1 MPVDVATSTVRLRRM
16 DVDLALRAIAV
27 IAAAAAVGQVV
38 SRRLPIPL
46 PVFLLAA
53 GLALGGSGLDIVRT
67 NDLSDLVRVIVSVAV
82 ALIVFE
88 GGTLLNWRLVR
99 VLGPVVRN
107 MVVGGLLLTTI
118 VGMLAAHF
126 ALGFGWRLAA
136 LFGALVCVTGPSV
149 IIPLLRSVRVNERLR
164 AILMGE
170 AIIIDPLGA
179 LLTLFLLQLA
189 VSSSF
194 MPAGPALWVVKQVV
208 VGVAVG
214 AAGAAVVVIAPRVVR
229 RMSGREISLLVTAAA
244 VTAFAIAQSLASDA
258 GLTAMVVMGIAL
270 GNLSLPHRESMG
282 EFQESIVAFLV
293 ASVYVLLAA
302 SVSVHS
308 VLALWPEGFIVVAV
322 LIFAGRPLLI
332 AVSTAKSDLSWRE
345 RAFLAAVAPRGVVA
359 ASLAGVVALEAKQGL
374 GASESEFVAMV
385 FVVITVTIALQSA
398 YAQPLARLLRVYPMT
413 TVIAGAGET
422 GRRAATKLVA
432 AGEQVLIVE
441 ADEEAAVRA
450 REAGFEVLIGDI
462 TSVDTLRKAGV
473 DEARAFLLTTP
484 DDSRNLL
491 AAQLARSTLG
501 CERIFA
507 RVTEAAN
514 VPAFEE
520 LGVAVVNP
528 AEAVAAE
535 LASIVAEPAL
545 RDVIAQADDVEI
557 ARFVVTNPAAQRA
570 VHTIPGLAGAL
581 VVLVRRGP
589 SSVVPDGRTVLRPG
603 DVVTVFGKADAL
615 GRARAALTLRAGE
628 FEGL

>member
-1 MPVDVATSTVRLRRM
+1 MDIDV
-16 DVDLALRAIAV
+16 ALRAV
-27 IAAAAAVGQVV
+27 AAIGAAGAVGQVV
-38 SRRLPIPL
+38 CRRLPIPL
-46 PVFLLAA
+46 PVFLLGA
-53 GLALGGSGLDIVRT
+53 GVALGGSGFNVVQT
-67 NDLSDLVRVIVSVAV
+67 SQVSDLAGVIVSVAV

-88 GGTLLNWRLVR
+88 GGTVLNWRLAR

-107 MVVGGLLLTTI
+107 MVLGGLVLTTI

-149 IIPLLRSVRVNERLR
+149 ITPLLRSVRVNERLR
-164 AILMGE
+164 ALLMGE

-194 MPAGPALWVVKQVV
+194 VPAGPAIWVGKQVV
-208 VGVAVG
+208 IGIAVG
-214 AAGAAVVVIAPRVVR
+214 AIGAATVAAMPRLVR
-229 RMSGREISLLVTAAA
+229 RLSGREISLLVVAGA
-244 VTAFAIAQSLASDA
+244 VTTFAIAQSLASDS

-270 GNLSLPHRESMG
+270 GNLPLPHRESMA
-282 EFQESIVAFLV
+282 EFQESIVVFLV

-302 SVSVHS
+302 SVSVQS
-308 VLALWPEGFIVVAV
+308 VANLWPEGFIVVAV
-322 LIFAGRPLLI
+322 LIFVARPVLI
-332 AVSTAKSDLSWRE
+332 ALSTLKSDLSWRE
-345 RAFLAAVAPRGVVA
+345 RMFLAAVAPRGVVA
-359 ASLAGVVALEAKQGL
+359 ASLAGVVALEAKQRL

-385 FVVITVTIALQSA
+385 FVVITVTIALQSV

-422 GRRAATKLVA
+422 GRRAATKLMA

-441 ADEEAAVRA
+441 ADDGAATKA

-462 TSVDTLRKAGV
+462 TAADTLRKAGV
-473 DEARAFLLTTP
+473 AEARAFLLTTP

-507 RVTEAAN
+507 RVTDPEN

-535 LASIVAEPAL
+535 FAAIVAEPAL
-545 RDVIAQADDVEI
+545 RDVIAQAEDVEI

-628 FEGL
+628 FESL

>member
-67 NDLSDLVRVIVSVAV
+67 SDLTDLVRVIVSVAV

-214 AAGAAVVVIAPRVVR
+214 AAGAAFVVIAPRVVR

-282 EFQESIVAFLV
+282 EFQEAIVAFLV

-507 RVTEAAN
+507 RVTESAN

-603 DVVTVFGKADAL
+603 DVVTVFGKAEAL

>member
-1 MPVDVATSTVRLRRM
+1 MDLEVALW
-16 DVDLALRAIAV
+16 AV
-27 IAAAAAVGQVV
+27 AAIAAAAALGPIV

-46 PVFLLAA
+46 PVLLLAA
-53 GLALGGSGLDIVRT
+53 GIVLGRSGFNVVRT
-67 NDLSDLVRVIVSVAV
+67 TELHDLVRLIVSVAV

-107 MVVGGLLLTTI
+107 IVVGGLLLTTV
-118 VGMLAAHF
+118 VGMFAAHF

-149 IIPLLRSVRVNERLR
+149 ITPLLRSVRVNERLR
-164 AILMGE
+164 TILMGE

-189 VSSSF
+189 VSASF
-194 MPAGPALWVVKQVV
+194 RPAGPALWVVGQLT
-208 VGVAVG
+208 VGVAIG
-214 AAGAAVVVIAPRVVR
+214 AAGAAFVFIASRAVR
-229 RMSGREISLLVTAAA
+229 RLSGREMSLLVTAAA
-244 VTAFAIAQSLASDA
+244 VTAFAIAQSLASDS
-258 GLTAMVVMGIAL
+258 GLTAMVVMGISL
-270 GNLSLPHRESMG
+270 GNLPLPHRESFG
-282 EFQESIVAFLV
+282 DFQESIVAFLV

-302 SVSVHS
+302 SVRVQSV
-308 VLALWPEGFIVVAV
+308 VDLWPAGFIVVVV
-322 LIFAGRPLLI
+322 LMVVGRPLLV
-332 AVSTAKSDLSWRE
+332 ALACLKSGLSWRE
-345 RAFLAAVAPRGVVA
+345 QLFLAAVAPRGVVA
-359 ASLAGVVALEAKQGL
+359 ASLAGVVALEAEQRL
-374 GASESEFVAMV
+374 GANEAEFVAMV
-385 FVVITVTIALQSA
+385 FVVIAVTIGLQSA
-398 YAQPLARLLRVYPMT
+398 YAQPLARRLRIYPMT

-422 GRRAATKLVA
+422 GRRAATKLMA
-432 AGEQVLIVE
+432 AGEEVLIVE
-441 ADEEAAVRA
+441 AEDAAAVRA
-450 REAGFEVLIGDI
+450 REDGFEVLIGDI
-462 TSVDTLRKAGV
+462 TSADVLRKAGV
-473 DEARAFLLTTP
+473 GEARAFLLTTP

-491 AAQLARSTLG
+491 AAQLARSTLN

-507 RVTEAAN
+507 RVNEAEN

-581 VVLVRRGP
+581 VVLVRRGS

-603 DVVTVFGKADAL
+603 DVVTVFGRKEAL
-615 GRARAALTLRAGE
+615 GRARAALTLQGAEYNRA
-628 FEGL
+628 